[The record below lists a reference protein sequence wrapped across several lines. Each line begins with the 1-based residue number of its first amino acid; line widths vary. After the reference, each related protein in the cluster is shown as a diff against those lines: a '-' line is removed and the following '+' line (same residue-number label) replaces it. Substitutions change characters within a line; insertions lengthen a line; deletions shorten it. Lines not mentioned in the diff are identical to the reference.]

1 MCKLCGGTQVVY
13 QTNGA
18 IMQVMPCPNCNVE
31 YRKAKERASNVAIGR
46 S

>member
-1 MCKLCGGTQVVY
+1 MCKLCGGTQIVY

-31 YRKAKERASNVAIGR
+31 YRKAKEREANVAIGR
-46 S
+46 N